1 MAKRVTVTI
10 NWANGSTEEAEFIT
24 SAENEYGIEREAF
37 ETAYEIGRKAFETTE
52 NIRMSFAWSYKV
64 EDVEDGN
71 K

>member
-24 SAENEYGIEREAF
+24 SAEDEHEIEREAF
-37 ETAYEIGRKAFETTE
+37 ETAEDIM
-52 NIRMSFAWSYKV
+52 MSFASWSYKV